1 METINGTGLRRE
13 NFEMLEERI
22 ESLVQTISNLANNSD
37 VRLFEKDKIVQ
48 KIPALG
54 GTPQIILIVA
64 GWRTGSTFLS
74 ELVSSNLK
82 NMRYLI
88 YEPLMSNFRVNLIRK
103 EEKVKEALYSSYL
116 QKLNYFFAFQSW
128 TLLPRDFLIDGC
140 RSLIW
145 AVRLGG

>member
-1 METINGTGLRRE
+1 MKTINGTGLQRE

-88 YEPLMSNFRVNLIRK
+88 YEPLMSKFRVNLIR
-103 EEKVKEALYSSYL
+103 EEAKVKEALYSSYL
-116 QKLNYFFAFQSW
+116 QK
-128 TLLPRDFLIDGC
+128 D
-140 RSLIW
+140 
-145 AVRLGG
+145 

>member
-1 METINGTGLRRE
+1 MKTINGTGLRIE

-88 YEPLMSNFRVNLIRK
+88 YEPLMSNFRVNLIR
-103 EEKVKEALYSSYL
+103 EEAKVKEALYSSYL
-116 QKLNYFFAFQSW
+116 QKIDYFFTFQTW
-128 TLLPRDFLIDGC
+128 NFYL
-140 RSLIW
+140 
-145 AVRLGG
+145 

>member
-1 METINGTGLRRE
+1 M
-13 NFEMLEERI
+13 MEERI
-22 ESLVQTISNLANNSD
+22 ESLVQTISNLANTSD

-82 NMRYLI
+82 NIRYLI
-88 YEPLMSNFRVNLIRK
+88 YEPLMSKFRVNLIR
-103 EEKVKEALYSSYL
+103 EEAKVKEALYLSFIYKNL
-116 QKLNYFFAFQSW
+116 
-128 TLLPRDFLIDGC
+128 
-140 RSLIW
+140 
-145 AVRLGG
+145 

>member
-1 METINGTGLRRE
+1 METINGTGLKRE

-22 ESLVQTISNLANNSD
+22 ESLVETFSNLANISD
-37 VRLFEKDKIVQ
+37 VRLFDKDKIVQ

-88 YEPLMSNFRVNLIRK
+88 YEPLMSKFRVNLIR
-103 EEKVKEALYSSYL
+103 EEAKVKEALYLSFIYKNL
-116 QKLNYFFAFQSW
+116 Q
-128 TLLPRDFLIDGC
+128 DFKFNFNI
-140 RSLIW
+140 S
-145 AVRLGG
+145 

>member
-1 METINGTGLRRE
+1 MKTINGTGLRRE
-13 NFEMLEERI
+13 NFEMMEERI
-22 ESLVQTISNLANNSD
+22 ESLVQTISNIANNSD

-88 YEPLMSNFRVNLIRK
+88 YEPLMSKFRVNLIR
-103 EEKVKEALYSSYL
+103 EEAKVKEALYSSYSYTYRNI
-116 QKLNYFFAFQSW
+116 NYFSPFKLGHFP
-128 TLLPRDFLIDGC
+128 TL
-140 RSLIW
+140 
-145 AVRLGG
+145 

>member
-1 METINGTGLRRE
+1 MKTINGTGLRRE
-13 NFEMLEERI
+13 NFKMMEERI

-88 YEPLMSNFRVNLIRK
+88 YEPLMSKFRVNLIR
-103 EEKVKEALYSSYL
+103 EEAKVKEALYLSFIYKNL
-116 QKLNYFFAFQSW
+116 Q
-128 TLLPRDFLIDGC
+128 DFKFNFNI
-140 RSLIW
+140 S
-145 AVRLGG
+145 

>member
-1 METINGTGLRRE
+1 
-13 NFEMLEERI
+13 MLEERI
-22 ESLVQTISNLANNSD
+22 EFLVQTISNLANNSD

-54 GTPQIILIVA
+54 GTPQVILIVA

-88 YEPLMSNFRVNLIRK
+88 YEPLMSKFRVNLIR
-103 EEKVKEALYSSYL
+103 EEAKVKEALYSSYL
-116 QKLNYFFAFQSW
+116 QFFYYFSEFFHPSN
-128 TLLPRDFLIDGC
+128 LD
-140 RSLIW
+140 SLTQ
-145 AVRLGG
+145 LY

>member
-1 METINGTGLRRE
+1 MKTINGTGLRRE
-13 NFEMLEERI
+13 NFEMMEERI

-54 GTPQIILIVA
+54 GSPQVILIVS

-88 YEPLMSNFRVNLIRK
+88 YEPLMSKFRVNLIR
-103 EEKVKEALYSSYL
+103 EEAKVKEALYSSYL
-116 QKLNYFFAFQSW
+116 QKH
-128 TLLPRDFLIDGC
+128 
-140 RSLIW
+140 
-145 AVRLGG
+145 

>member
-1 METINGTGLRRE
+1 MKTINGTGLRIE

-88 YEPLMSNFRVNLIRK
+88 YEPLMSKFRVNLIR
-103 EEKVKEALYSSYL
+103 EEAKVKEALYLSFIYKNL
-116 QKLNYFFAFQSW
+116 Q
-128 TLLPRDFLIDGC
+128 DFKFNFNI
-140 RSLIW
+140 S
-145 AVRLGG
+145 